1 MDVAVAVPDV
11 AVAVGGVPSGVVVD
25 VDTGVV
31 GVFVGVF
38 VSRGVFV
45 DVFVGVFVGVSV
57 ASTVAVL
64 VGVGVIVGVGVRVG
78 VGVDPVTV
86 TWPPKTSLSIFV
98 PSVVERPTLVK
109 LSWLTPGNDVPNTSV
124 ARTPLPLGASGGGGP
139 FVVHP

>member
-31 GVFVGVF
+31 GVSSGVLVSVGT
-38 VSRGVFV
+38 S
-45 DVFVGVFVGVSV
+45 VGTSVGVSV
-57 ASTVAVL
+57 AVAVSD
-64 VGVGVIVGVGVRVG
+64 VAVTVGVGVRVG
-78 VGVDPVTV
+78 VGVDPETV
-86 TWPPKTSLSIFV
+86 TWPLKTCLAIFS
-98 PSVVERPTLVK
+98 PSVVERPTLEK
-109 LSWLTPGNDVPNTSV
+109 LSWLTPGIDVLNFSV